1 MEEVLSSRLASLA
14 RGRELGV
21 RSTSRSS
28 SAATPATQTNAASET
43 TTSFVREER
52 FDADLPWIRAPQ
64 LGQVPALAG
73 MLAPHFVQYM
83 ALS

>member
-1 MEEVLSSRLASLA
+1 
-14 RGRELGV
+14 
-21 RSTSRSS
+21 
-28 SAATPATQTNAASET
+28 
-43 TTSFVREER
+43 
-52 FDADLPWIRAPQ
+52 LPWIRAPQ